1 MVFMA
6 SFEVKLNA
14 FSLLICALQH
24 GGFKALGGFMQGVF
38 LMGHNN
44 NRCVLA

>member
-1 MVFMA
+1 MMCMA

-14 FSLLICALQH
+14 FSFLICALQH
-24 GGFKALGGFMQGVF
+24 GGSKVLGGFVQGVF
-38 LMGHNN
+38 SMGHNN

>member
-1 MVFMA
+1 MFMA

-14 FSLLICALQH
+14 FSLLICSLQH
-24 GGFKALGGFMQGVF
+24 GGSKVLGEFVQGVF
-38 LMGHNN
+38 PMGHNN